1 MFVLAATA
9 MILYGWNT
17 TPRRLARNNT
27 GKLAHGLTAHAGNAG
42 SVLGQCSR
50 SVLSQ
55 SDASRYAEEWDSPR
69 AIALLPWDT
78 ATQHTSCGQEEAGQR
93 LFQNITCVEPE
104 RQYHERRR
112 RRRKVKSA
120 AHPGGKR
127 NDNET
132 TTKRQRNDNETTTKR
147 QRQRNDNET
156 TTTTTTTTKRSQTR
170 SEERRG
176 TI

>member
-1 MFVLAATA
+1 MLLFVLAATA

-17 TPRRLARNNT
+17 TPRRLARNNS

-132 TTKRQRNDNETTTKR
+132 TTKRQR
-147 QRQRNDNET
+147 QRNDSE
-156 TTTTTTTTKRSQTR
+156 TTTKRSQTR